1 MLLQCINTYLEV
13 LVAVALKEV
22 GSRRSCRVL
31 LLPAS
36 LPCAPAPVAA
46 AAALSTS
53 HTTDRKVLDDQEQTG
68 LPGVL

>member
-36 LPCAPAPVAA
+36 PPCAPAPQAA
-46 AAALSTS
+46 PFPQSTL
-53 HTTDRKVLDDQEQTG
+53 HITDRKVLDDQEQTG